1 MKTIAINLSL
11 FKIGWLVVVF
21 SAAAGIAEVGAATVA
36 LIALVH
42 LVRANRISSELAL
55 LVIAGCIGLVWESII
70 VQGGFLSYPTADTG
84 GSLAP
89 YWIVAMWVLFAT
101 TLNVSMKWLRKNLA
115 VAALAGAV
123 CGPLSFL
130 AGQQAGAVTLAD
142 NAVLVI
148 GLGWAV
154 LLPAITMI
162 ARAFD
167 GYSDLALVPVQTG
180 EVA

>member
-101 TLNVSMKWLRKNLA
+101 TLNVGMKWLRKNLA